1 MPTFQLLIS
10 VLTLYTAQ
18 SDLTLH
24 LNSSIFASQSTA
36 WLYYSISPAQS
47 SALLELR
54 IETGKTAALLAA
66 RAQGPPLYISA
77 SDYLIADEVDYE
89 GWFSAKT
96 QQYLNL
102 NAGIMRKGAIVGVFF
117 NQSASEWTKVAYQIS
132 LWEGRKCPF
141 DCSGNGVCDSNSA
154 CKCDGNHTASDCSLS
169 DHQLSEKTPLNVN
182 LASLEWTYFSI
193 NLSEC
198 NFYPVSSSSL
208 IANLNWSNAGLEIL
222 TKNSFSHQ
230 SPLPSPFEY
239 TSRHTALAGPIEVP
253 LNEEKATMWRLAI
266 RVFAGYEG
274 ANVRIEVRKG
284 GNDTGKRIFWGLISC
299 AAVGI
304 VLFAGLGIGK
314 YCRYRRRQLA
324 FKYANQNSTL
334 SGMPNSLVDIHFPVH
349 LFEDAKT
356 AQVACP
362 ICLDTFLPIHLT
374 RELPCSHQFH
384 SACITT
390 WFQTNTHCCVCHR
403 DYSSLADRAE
413 SCSYAEKTISIE
425 DDKLDFS
432 RQTETNTQNETQTAE
447 LFSFRT

>member
-1 MPTFQLLIS
+1 MPAFQLLVLS
-10 VLTLYTAQ
+10 LTLYTVQ

-24 LNSSIFASQSTA
+24 LNTSIFVSQSTA
-36 WLYYSISPAQS
+36 WLYYSINPAQTS
-47 SALLELR
+47 SVLELR
-54 IETGKTAALLAA
+54 IETGKAAVLLAA

-96 QQYLNL
+96 QQSLYL

-117 NQSASEWTKVAYQIS
+117 NQSASEGSKFAYQIS
-132 LWEGRKCPF
+132 LWEGQKCPF
-141 DCSGNGVCDSNSA
+141 DCSGNGECSSNWD
-154 CKCDGNHTASDCSLS
+154 CKCNVNHTASDCSLLN
-169 DHQLSEKTPLNVN
+169 HQLSEKKPLNVN
-182 LASLEWTYFSI
+182 LTSLDWAYFSI

-198 NFYPVSSSSL
+198 NFYAVSSSSL
-208 IANLNWSNAGLEIL
+208 IANVNWSNAGLEIL
-222 TKNSFSHQ
+222 TKSGFSHL
-230 SPLPSPFEY
+230 SALPSPFEY
-239 TSRHTALAGPIEVP
+239 TSRHTALAGPIDVS
-253 LNEEKATMWRLAI
+253 LNQEKATMWRLAI
-266 RVFAGYEG
+266 RLYAGYDS
-274 ANVRIEVRKG
+274 ADVRIEVRKG
-284 GNDTGKRIFWGLISC
+284 GNGTGKRVLWGLISC

-314 YCRYRRRQLA
+314 YCRYRKRQLA

-362 ICLDTFLPIHLT
+362 ICLDTFLPAHLT
-374 RELPCSHQFH
+374 RQLPCTHQFH

-403 DYSSLADRAE
+403 DYSSLVDRTE
-413 SCSYAEKTISIE
+413 SCSYAENTIKT
-425 DDKLDFS
+425 DDGKLDSS